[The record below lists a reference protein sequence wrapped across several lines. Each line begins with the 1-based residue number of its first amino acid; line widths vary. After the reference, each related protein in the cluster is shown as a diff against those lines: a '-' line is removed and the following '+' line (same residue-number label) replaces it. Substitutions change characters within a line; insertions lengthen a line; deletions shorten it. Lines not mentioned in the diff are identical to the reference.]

1 MVPVLILTCNNL
13 ELTKR
18 CIESVRNQD
27 IETALFVADNGSTDG
42 TQKWLRDQY
51 WGDGWCWLSPNN
63 KGVSQGWNMALSAI
77 FLNHSHCLVIN
88 NDTVLPE
95 YFCRK
100 LLSYDLPFVTGVSVD
115 EPKDHP
121 DSWTQPSGAPDFSA
135 FLIRK
140 DAWEAIGPFDERM
153 KFYAQDLDY
162 HIRAWHKGIHL
173 MNAGVPF
180 KHERSSTLRNA
191 SIFAQDA
198 IRLQADL
205 DRNEL
210 KRKWGCNAWDES
222 YQAMFSVG
230 TFGCEKEN
238 VNVS

>member
-18 CIESVRNQD
+18 CVDSFRAQD
-27 IETALFVADNGSTDG
+27 VETEIKIVDNGSVDG
-42 TQKWLRDQY
+42 TVPWFNSQDDL
-51 WGDGWCWLSPNN
+51 DGWLWNSNR
-63 KGVSQGWNMALSAI
+63 GVSAGWNYGIHSI
-77 FLNHSHCLVIN
+77 FAENRDARYICVAN
-88 NDTVLPE
+88 NDTVAPP
-95 YFCRK
+95 YCISK

-121 DSWTQPSGAPDFSA
+121 DCWTQPSGAPDFSL
-135 FLIRK
+135 FLLRR

-162 HIRAWHKGIHL
+162 HIRAWRKGIHL

-180 KHERSSTLRNA
+180 HHERSSTLRNA
-191 SIFAQDA
+191 SIFARDA
-198 IRLQADL
+198 IQLQAEM
-205 DRNEL
+205 DRQEL
-210 KRKWGCNAWDES
+210 TRKWGCNAWDES

-238 VNVS
+238 VNV